1 MKSQANAL
9 LHVMQGLRK
18 DVQAAYPALKGL
30 AKDFDRLA
38 LYCQTRGLGLFTLD
52 LPSLD
57 PALLQGLETGRLVLG
72 GPLSKRVSKKIGVPR
87 LFSGLWLRVFD
98 KSACLRQDVDVNAIA
113 FLRQIFRLGKNI
125 VVECSQSRK
134 QAALENYHAIERA
147 MVVPTLRWDHDTL
160 GECQHGD
167 HRHLGDNL
175 RVSRVHDLFWTAQM
189 RAEPGRVSEIL
200 RDNRLLDQC
209 QQVADV
215 IVGSFEFCEPVSY
228 SGDLESEARGIG
240 CRHGSG
246 AVSERIPRWERS
258 QFRFWPDK
266 LEGWFP
272 FDQLGKTAGSPEV
285 RPSVHEGPSRL
296 ILVPKTAKGPRIIAS
311 EPTSHMWCQQLL
323 RRFMVDQL
331 NRLFGEDFIC
341 FHKQEL
347 SGELVLGASRD
358 RNLATIDLSDASDR
372 LSCWTVERILRK
384 SPSLLSSLHAAR
396 TRYLRDTVSKEMG
409 FLKLRKFASQGTA
422 TTFPVQSL
430 VFLCLA
436 IGSCIQGRV
445 TMRKI
450 RKLSSHVRVYGDDI
464 IIPSRGYAR
473 LLRVTELLGLKVNR
487 TKSFVNGHFRESCG
501 TDGFMGYD
509 VTPTSPKTV
518 VVDSP
523 ASCQAV
529 IDTCNNLYCKGY
541 WHASDHLKSHI
552 PPRIR
557 CGLRIVDQHGAGFSG
572 LISYSGGDESHL
584 RTRWNQSLHRY
595 EVRVWNIRYRTL
607 KRDRGG
613 YSALLDFMSNVHNHE
628 QARVVHEFDC
638 SRKTRDGLL
647 WEPRI
652 TPTRDLRCQEV
663 SRSGRS
669 IPSGVGHPSPP
680 SWGNSPNLWRVNPT
694 WCRALGSG
702 DRRF

>member
-9 LHVMQGLRK
+9 LHVMQGLRM

-30 AKDFDRLA
+30 SRDFNRLA

-57 PALLQGLETGRLVLG
+57 PVLLQGLETGRLVLG
-72 GPLSKRVSKKIGVPR
+72 GPLTHAVSKKVRVPR

-125 VVECSQSRK
+125 AVECSERRK
-134 QAALENYHAIERA
+134 QAALGNYHAIERA
-147 MVVPTLRWDHDTL
+147 LAVPTLNWDSDSL
-160 GECQHGD
+160 GECQHVAD
-167 HRHLGDNL
+167 RHLGDHL
-175 RVSRVHDLFWTAQM
+175 RVSRVYDLFWTPQM
-189 RAEPGRVSEIL
+189 RGESGRVVQIL
-200 RDNRLLDQC
+200 RDRRLLDQC
-209 QQVADV
+209 QQVADL
-215 IVGSFEFCEPVSY
+215 IVGAFDFCEPVSY
-228 SGDLESEARGIG
+228 SADLESEAKGIG

-246 AVSERIPRWERS
+246 AVSERFPRWERS
-258 QFRFWPDK
+258 QFRNWPDK

-272 FDQLGKTAGSPEV
+272 FDQLGKTAGSPEL

-311 EPTSHMWCQQLL
+311 EPASHMWCQQLL

-331 NRLFGEDFIC
+331 SRLFGEDFIC

-347 SGELVLGASRD
+347 SGALVLDASRD
-358 RNLATIDLSDASDR
+358 RKLATIDLSDASDR
-372 LSCWTVERILRK
+372 LSCWTVERVLRK
-384 SPSLLSSLHAAR
+384 SPSLLSALHAAR
-396 TRYLRDTVSKEMG
+396 TRYLRDEVSVDKG

-464 IIPSRGYAR
+464 IIPSRGYAQ
-473 LLRVTELLGLKVNR
+473 LLRAMELLGLKVNEG
-487 TKSFVNGHFRESCG
+487 KSFVNGHFRESCG
-501 TDGFMGYD
+501 VDGYMGYD
-509 VTPTSPKTV
+509 VTPVSPKTV
-518 VVDSP
+518 VADSP

-541 WHASDHLKSHI
+541 WHASDHLRTHI
-552 PPRIR
+552 PPRVQR
-557 CGLRIVDQHGAGFSG
+557 GLRIVGQHDAGFLG
-572 LISYSGGDESHL
+572 LTTFGVGDESHL
-584 RTRWNQSLHRY
+584 RTRWNPRLHRY
-595 EVRVWNIRYRTL
+595 EVRVWSLRYRTL
-607 KRDRGG
+607 KQDRGG
-613 YSALLDFMSNVHNHE
+613 YSAFLDFVSSQHNHGN
-628 QARVVHEFDC
+628 ARIVSEYVC
-638 SRKTRDGLL
+638 TRKTRDGLL
-647 WEPRI
+647 WEPLNTGSRHSAPI
-652 TPTRDLRCQEV
+652 SLRGRTPL
-663 SRSGRS
+663 SY
-669 IPSGVGHPSPP
+669 
-680 SWGNSPNLWRVNPT
+680 
-694 WCRALGSG
+694 
-702 DRRF
+702 F